1 MVQGVIYMDLIML
14 FGTFASVI
22 VAVSLTMK
30 NIKLLRIVN
39 LAGAV
44 LFSIYGY
51 LIGAIPVVVVNAFIA
66 VIDVYYYISL
76 VRNLDKFDFV
86 LNSDVKKYYTELFI
100 KHYQKDIKKFF
111 PQFNEKTLPE
121 LKSAYI
127 LRNMVPVLILLY
139 KDSEG
144 EDVEIVLDYA
154 TPQFRDYKSSSY
166 FFDYAAQHLEFDQA
180 KKKHFKVYSTVAA
193 HDKYLIKMGFKR
205 VGESNEF
212 RKAI

>member
-1 MVQGVIYMDLIML
+1 MDLIML
-14 FGTFASVI
+14 FGTFASII

-66 VIDVYYYISL
+66 VIDIYYYVSL

-86 LNSDVKKYYTELFI
+86 LNRDVKKYYTELFI

-111 PQFNEKTLPE
+111 PQFKEETLPE

-144 EDVEIVLDYA
+144 EGEGVEIVLDYA

-166 FFDYAAQHLEFDQA
+166 FFDYAAQHLDFDTS
-180 KKKHFKVYSTVAA
+180 KKKFFKVYSTVAA
-193 HDKYLIKMGFKR
+193 HDKYLKKMGFKR
-205 VGESNEF
+205 VGESSQF